1 METKTFAAINS
12 QMTPLLEQLQKST
25 AYSNETLRNLDLQC
39 GVYVFYQDG
48 KAKYVGRVGPHSK
61 QAIRRRIAQHCRGRP
76 SEAPLA
82 SLMTIEYLG
91 LGSLTRAQLTSDYRP
106 QFDEQQTL
114 VRNMKIRA
122 VEIKCCATQAV
133 FEIYAALTL
142 QTPYNDFCTH

>member
-1 METKTFAAINS
+1 METKTFAEINS
-12 QMTPLLEQLQKST
+12 KMKPLLEQLQKST
-25 AYSNETLRNLDLQC
+25 AYSNETLQNLDLHC

-48 KAKYVGRVGPHSK
+48 NAKYVGRVGPHSA
-61 QAIRRRIAQHCRGRP
+61 QGIRTRIAQHCKGRP

-91 LGSLTRAQLTSDYRP
+91 LGPLTRAKLASDYRP

-114 VRNMKIRA
+114 VRNMEIRA

-142 QTPYNDFCTH
+142 QTSYNDFCTH